1 MGSVGASSF
10 NASNPVS
17 RNNGWPGFLSPSA
30 PPCTQTRAFPG
41 ANLCSVSCMR
51 EMARGDTEFVTLTVG
66 SDAVGAAAGVTAGV
80 TVGAAAVRMEFK
92 GLGTVCTKRAANE
105 AVVAA

>member
-1 MGSVGASSF
+1 
-10 NASNPVS
+10 
-17 RNNGWPGFLSPSA
+17 
-30 PPCTQTRAFPG
+30 
-41 ANLCSVSCMR
+41 MR

-66 SDAVGAAAGVTAGV
+66 SDAAGAAAGAAAGVTVGA

-92 GLGTVCTKRAANE
+92 GLGTVCTKQAANE